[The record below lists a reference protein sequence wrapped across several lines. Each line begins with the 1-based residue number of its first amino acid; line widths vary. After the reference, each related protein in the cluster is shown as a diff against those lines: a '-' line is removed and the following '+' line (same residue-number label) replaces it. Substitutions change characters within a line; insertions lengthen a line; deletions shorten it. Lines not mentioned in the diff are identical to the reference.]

1 MITLKHIG
9 FILGPLVAIII
20 WMMPTP
26 DGMSDVAQA
35 VMAIGAWMAVW
46 WITEA
51 IPIGATALIPIIAF
65 PLLDVGSV
73 AQSTA
78 PYANPII
85 YLFLGGFLLAAALES
100 SNLHRRIAL
109 NVVARVGFSA
119 DRLILGFLLAS
130 ALLSMWISNTATV
143 LMMMPIA
150 FTVGKIGSGDK
161 GFSPILTGILLA
173 VTYGSSI
180 GGLGTL
186 IGTPPNAIM
195 AAYLLQAHDFQMGFG
210 EWMAIGVPLVLVSL
224 PVCYFVLRHV
234 LKTSTYIADSV
245 VETQLKSSILELGR
259 WSASEKRVF
268 GVFFTT
274 ALCWMFQPK
283 LAEIIPG
290 LTDTGIAIIGASLM
304 FMIPD
309 KKGGKLLMWAD
320 AERIPWGILLLFG
333 GGLSLADAVQRSE
346 LAVWLGSQM
355 AGLGSL
361 PLPILI
367 LLMTLMVIF
376 LTEITSN
383 TATAAALLP
392 VMGALSVS
400 LGYDPTVLVIPAAL
414 AASCA
419 FMLPVATPPNA
430 IVYATGRL
438 RQSDMVRAG
447 FWLNIAMAVII
458 TLFVSFVA

>member
-1 MITLKHIG
+1 MITLKNAG
-9 FILGPLVAIII
+9 FILGPLVALII
-20 WMMPTP
+20 WMMPAP
-26 DGMSDVAQA
+26 DGMSNVAQA
-35 VMAIGAWMAVW
+35 VMAVGTWMAIW
-46 WITEA
+46 WIMEA

-65 PLLDVGSV
+65 PLLGVGTV

-109 NVVARVGFSA
+109 NIVANVGFSA

-130 ALLSMWISNTATV
+130 ALLSMWISNTATA

-150 FTVGKIGSGDK
+150 FTVGKIGSGGK
-161 GFSPILTGILLA
+161 GYNPILTGILLA
-173 VTYGSSI
+173 VAYGSSI

-195 AAYLLQAHDFQMGFG
+195 AAYLLQAYDIQMGFG
-210 EWMAIGVPLVLVSL
+210 EWMVIGVPLVVVSL
-224 PVCYFVLRHV
+224 PVCYFVLKYV
-234 LKTSTYIADSV
+234 LKTNTYEADST
-245 VETQLKSSILELGR
+245 VESQLTSSLKELGR
-259 WSASEKRVF
+259 WSSAEKRVF
-268 GVFFTT
+268 IVFSST
-274 ALCWMFQPK
+274 AVCWIFQPK

-290 LTDTGIAIIGASLM
+290 LTDTGIAIIGAILM
-304 FMIPD
+304 FILPD
-309 KKGGKLLMWAD
+309 SKGGRLLTWND

-346 LAVWLGSQM
+346 LAVWLGTQM

-367 LLMTLMVIF
+367 FLMTLMVIF

-430 IVYATGRL
+430 IVYATGNI
-438 RQSDMVRAG
+438 RQSDMARAG
-447 FWLNIAMAVII
+447 FWLNMAMAVII

>member
-1 MITLKHIG
+1 MFTLKTVG
-9 FILGPLVAIII
+9 FVAGPLLAFVA
-20 WMMPTP
+20 WMLPAP
-26 DGMSDVAQA
+26 DGMSDVAHA
-35 VMAIGAWMAVW
+35 VMVVGMWMAIW

-65 PLLDVGSV
+65 PLMGVGTV
-73 AQSTA
+73 AQNTA

-85 YLFLGGFLLAAALES
+85 YLFLGGFLLASALES

-109 NVVARVGFSA
+109 NVVALVGFSA

-130 ALLSMWISNTATV
+130 ALLSMWISNTATA

-150 FTVGKIGSGDK
+150 FTVGKIGISHK
-161 GFSPILTGILLA
+161 GFNPLLTGILLA
-173 VTYGSSI
+173 VAYGSSI

-195 AAYLLQAHDFQMGFG
+195 AAYLLQAHDIQMGFG
-210 EWMAIGVPLVLVSL
+210 EWMVIGVPLVVVSL
-224 PVCYFVLRHV
+224 PVCYYVLKHV
-234 LKTSTYIADSV
+234 LKTHTYKADSH
-245 VETQLKSSILELGR
+245 VESQITTSLTELGR
-259 WSASEKRVF
+259 WSPAEKRVF
-268 GVFFTT
+268 IVFSST
-274 ALCWMFQPK
+274 AICWIFQPK

-290 LTDTGIAIIGASLM
+290 LTDTGIAIIGAILM
-304 FMIPD
+304 FILPD
-309 KKGGKLLMWAD
+309 SKGGRLLAWND

-346 LAVWLGSQM
+346 LAVWLGGQM
-355 AGLGSL
+355 SGLGSM
-361 PLPILI
+361 PLPVLI
-367 LLMTLMVIF
+367 LLVTLMVIF

-400 LGYDPTVLVIPAAL
+400 LGYEPITLVIPAAL

-430 IVYATGRL
+430 IVYATGNI
-438 RQSDMVRAG
+438 RQSDMARAG

-458 TLFVSFVA
+458 TFFMTITM

>member
-1 MITLKHIG
+1 MITLKSVG
-9 FILGPLVAIII
+9 FVAGPLLAIVA
-20 WMMPTP
+20 WVLPAP
-26 DGMSDVAQA
+26 EGMSDVAHA
-35 VMAIGAWMAVW
+35 VMVVGMWMAIW

-51 IPIGATALIPIIAF
+51 IPIGATALIPIVAF
-65 PLLDVGSV
+65 PLMGVGTV
-73 AQSTA
+73 AQNTA

-85 YLFLGGFLLAAALES
+85 YLFLGGFLLAAALER

-109 NVVARVGFSA
+109 NVVSLVGFSA
-119 DRLILGFLLAS
+119 NRLILGFLLAS
-130 ALLSMWISNTATV
+130 ALLSMWISNTATA
-143 LMMMPIA
+143 LMMLPIA
-150 FTVGKIGSGDK
+150 FTVGKMGSSDTG
-161 GFSPILTGILLA
+161 SNPMLAGILLA
-173 VTYGSSI
+173 VTYGCSI

-195 AAYLLQAHDFQMGFG
+195 AAYLLQAHDIQMGFG
-210 EWMAIGVPLVLVSL
+210 EWMVIGVPLVLVSL
-224 PVCYFVLRHV
+224 PVCYFVLKFV
-234 LKTSTYIADSV
+234 LKTNTYMADST
-245 VETQLKSSILELGR
+245 VEAQLITRINELGR
-259 WSASEKRVF
+259 WSPSEKRVF
-268 GVFFTT
+268 IVFATT
-274 ALCWMFQPK
+274 AVCWMFQPK

-290 LTDTGIAIIGASLM
+290 LTDTGIAIIGAIFM
-304 FMIPD
+304 FLLPD
-309 KKGGKLLMWAD
+309 NKGGKLLMWND
-320 AERIPWGILLLFG
+320 AEKIPWGILLLFG

-346 LAVWLGSQM
+346 LAVWMGAQM
-355 AGLGSL
+355 SGLGSV
-361 PLPILI
+361 PLPVLI
-367 LLMTLMVIF
+367 LLVSLMVIF

-400 LGYDPTVLVIPAAL
+400 LGYGPLTLVIPAAL

-458 TLFVSFVA
+458 TIFMTFQM

>member
-1 MITLKHIG
+1 MLSLKSVG
-9 FILGPLVAIII
+9 FVAGPLLAFVA
-20 WMMPTP
+20 WMLPAP
-26 DGMSDVAQA
+26 DGMSEVAHA
-35 VMAIGAWMAVW
+35 VMVIGIWMAVW

-65 PLLDVGSV
+65 PLMGVGTV

-109 NVVARVGFSA
+109 NVVSLIGFSA
-119 DRLILGFLLAS
+119 NRLILGFMLAS
-130 ALLSMWISNTATV
+130 AMLSMWISNTATV

-150 FTVGKIGSGDK
+150 FTVGKIGSGDT
-161 GFSPILTGILLA
+161 GFNPMLTGILLA

-195 AAYLLQAHDFQMGFG
+195 AAYLLQAHDIQMGFG
-210 EWMAIGVPLVLVSL
+210 EWMEIGVPLVLISL
-224 PVCYFVLRHV
+224 PVCYFILKYV
-234 LKTSTYIADSV
+234 LKTNEYIADSN
-245 VETQLKSSILELGR
+245 VEIQLKSSINELGR
-259 WSASEKRVF
+259 WSPAEIRVF
-268 GVFFTT
+268 VIFFTT

-283 LAEIIPG
+283 LAAFIPG

-304 FMIPD
+304 FMISD
-309 KKGGKLLMWAD
+309 KKGGKLLMWGD
-320 AERIPWGILLLFG
+320 AERIPGGILLLFG

-346 LAVWLGSQM
+346 LAVWLGTQM

-361 PLPILI
+361 PLPFLVLLI
-367 LLMTLMVIF
+367 SLMVIF

-400 LGYDPTVLVIPAAL
+400 MGYDPMVLVVPAAL

-458 TLFVSFVA
+458 TLFMSWV